1 MSNMTSPAHPLTP
14 AQERVARLVAEGLT
28 YGEIALQLGCAARTV
43 RAHVEAIALRIPGDE
58 PQRYRIRQWWREH
71 RRAA

>member
-1 MSNMTSPAHPLTP
+1 MSAVIEPSRPLTP

-28 YGEIALQLGCAARTV
+28 YGEIAAELGCAARTV
-43 RAHVEAIALRIPGDE
+43 PAHVEAIALRIPGDA
-58 PQRYRIRQWWREH
+58 PQRYRIRQWWP